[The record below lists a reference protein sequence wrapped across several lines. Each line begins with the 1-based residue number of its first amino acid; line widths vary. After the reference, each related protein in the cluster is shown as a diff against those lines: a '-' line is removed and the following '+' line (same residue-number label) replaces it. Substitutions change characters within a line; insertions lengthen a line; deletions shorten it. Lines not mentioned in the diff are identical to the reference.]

1 MKRPFIGV
9 TTSHDTEND
18 RLFINSTYL
27 RAIRSAGATPVIFP
41 MEVSED
47 ELRDLTA
54 SVDGVLFTGGD
65 DIHPFLYG
73 EETNAKCGN
82 ISQQRDAL
90 EMSLVPLVME
100 FGKPI
105 LGICRGIQ
113 LLNTA
118 MGGTL
123 YQDIPSQFEAD
134 LSIAHRQPFAYKV
147 PSHTVDV
154 IPGTLLSRIL
164 GEDHASIAVNS
175 MHHQAIKDL
184 APGLEVCGY
193 APDKM

>member
-73 EETNAKCGN
+73 EETN
-82 ISQQRDAL
+82 
-90 EMSLVPLVME
+90 
-100 FGKPI
+100 GK
-105 LGICRGIQ
+105 
-113 LLNTA
+113 
-118 MGGTL
+118 
-123 YQDIPSQFEAD
+123 
-134 LSIAHRQPFAYKV
+134 
-147 PSHTVDV
+147 
-154 IPGTLLSRIL
+154 
-164 GEDHASIAVNS
+164 
-175 MHHQAIKDL
+175 
-184 APGLEVCGY
+184 
-193 APDKM
+193 

>member
-82 ISQQRDAL
+82 ISQQEDAL

-123 YQDIPSQFEAD
+123 YQDIP
-134 LSIAHRQPFAYKV
+134 QPV
-147 PSHTVDV
+147 
-154 IPGTLLSRIL
+154 
-164 GEDHASIAVNS
+164 
-175 MHHQAIKDL
+175 
-184 APGLEVCGY
+184 
-193 APDKM
+193 